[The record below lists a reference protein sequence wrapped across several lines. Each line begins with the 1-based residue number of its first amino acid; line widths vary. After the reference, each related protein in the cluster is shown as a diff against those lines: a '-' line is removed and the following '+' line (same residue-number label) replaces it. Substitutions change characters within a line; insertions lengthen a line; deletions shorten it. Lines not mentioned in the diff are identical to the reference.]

1 MVDKATRH
9 VPMHR
14 PASAESGS
22 HPLVGLRDEVDR
34 LFHSFFPAA
43 FGRSMFELDPLRL
56 GALRLM
62 SEVMPQV
69 DVKEMA
75 DHYEVDAELP
85 GVEIKDVKVTVDN
98 GVLNIRGEKH
108 SEHTDDGGA
117 VHVSERSFGS
127 FARAFRLPDDAD
139 ADTADAEFVNGV
151 LKVKVPKQEGKGP
164 KVKDIEIKA
173 H

>member
-1 MVDKATRH
+1 MADKASRH
-9 VPMHR
+9 VLMHG

-43 FGRSMFELDPLRL
+43 FGRSMFDLDPLRL

-62 SEVMPQV
+62 DDMTPQV
-69 DVKEMA
+69 DVKELA
-75 DHYEVDAELP
+75 DHYEIDAELP
-85 GVEIKDVKVTVDN
+85 GVEVKDVKVTIDN
-98 GVLNIRGEKH
+98 GMLDIRGEKH
-108 SEHTDDGGA
+108 GEHMDDQGA

-127 FARAFRLPDDAD
+127 FARAFRLPEDAD